1 MKMPLK
7 TERLVLRPWKD
18 EDAENLYEYA
28 KDPRVGPEA
37 GAGMHIPVLNIV

>member
-28 KDPRVGPEA
+28 KTLELVLRP
-37 GAGMHIPVLNIV
+37 AGMHIPVLNIV